1 MLHFRLA
8 YAIVRGI
15 TYEESQ
21 QLRKGGVQFKGSFRI
36 GAKKNAW
43 SYQAFLKSFE
53 RLSTYQ
59 K

>member
-36 GAKKNAW
+36 GAKKNA
-43 SYQAFLKSFE
+43 
-53 RLSTYQ
+53 
-59 K
+59 